1 MRKNPVDSKGRTLRA
16 NEYERDG
23 YYIYTYKDASGTW
36 RQKSCKYL
44 MKGDIPSGMRGKAMC
59 LRDIEKDVQKK
70 VDAGINVS
78 DAGKITLNQ
87 QFENYMAT
95 KKNLSVN
102 SVIQYRKM
110 WDNYVRDGI
119 GKRRLDSIKYSD
131 VLNLYTELLFQKNL
145 SFSTLKTLN
154 KVLNPTFNMAV
165 RDDLIHKNP
174 AKGVLSEL
182 KDREEYTQ
190 PKKIALT
197 VQQEERFLQFVENS
211 VRYSRYYNLFYTML
225 VTGMR
230 IGEVCALRWE
240 DIYFSEREIH
250 VNLGLTYNKAPG
262 EENMSYKVGK
272 TKTPKAVRVIPM
284 FPGDE
289 LDKVLSAEYAYQSV
303 YGFNENVI
311 DGYSG
316 FVFRSPSG
324 GMVNAST
331 VNTCLDTIV
340 KQYNKKE
347 QAAAER
353 DGREPE
359 LLPHISCHTMR
370 HTFITRLCERSNDIP
385 AIMDIV
391 GHANFNLT
399 SAVYNEVQNEHRRN
413 NANEVFSVLGKA
425 ATG

>member
-1 MRKNPVDSKGRTLRA
+1 
-16 NEYERDG
+16 
-23 YYIYTYKDASGTW
+23 
-36 RQKSCKYL
+36 
-44 MKGDIPSGMRGKAMC
+44 MRGKTKC

-70 VDAGINVS
+70 VDAGINIS

-95 KKNLSVN
+95 KKNLRAN
-102 SVIQYRKM
+102 SVIQYRQM
-110 WDNYVRDGI
+110 WDIYVRDGI
-119 GKRRLDSIKYSD
+119 GKRKLDSIKYSD
-131 VLNLYTELLFQKNL
+131 ILNLYTEMLFQENL
-145 SFSTLKTLN
+145 SFSTLNALN
-154 KVLNPTFNMAV
+154 TVLNPTFNMAV

-182 KDREEYTQ
+182 KDREGYTRQ
-190 PKKIALT
+190 KKTALT
-197 VQQEERFLQFVENS
+197 VQQEERFLQFVKNS
-211 VRYSRYYNLFYTML
+211 VEYSRYYNLFYTML
-225 VTGMR
+225 ATGMR
-230 IGEVCALRWE
+230 IGEIGALRWE
-240 DIYFSEREIH
+240 DIYFSEKEIH

-262 EENMSYKVGK
+262 EESLSYKVGK
-272 TKTPKAVRVIPM
+272 PKTPKSVRVIPM

-316 FVFRSPSG
+316 FVFRNPSG
-324 GMVNAST
+324 KMLHSTRVDDILKKIVNR
-331 VNTCLDTIV
+331 
-340 KQYNKKE
+340 YNKQE

-359 LLPHISCHTMR
+359 LLPHITCHTMR
-370 HTFITRLCERSNDIP
+370 HTFITRLCEHSNNIP

-391 GHANFNLT
+391 GHSDFNLT
-399 SAVYNEVQNEHRRN
+399 SAVYNEVQDEHRRN
-413 NANEVFSVLGKA
+413 NANEVFSVVGKA